1 MRSVIPFVAASV
13 FRESV
18 RDKVLY
24 NLVFF
29 AVLLIGASLLLSQLT
44 AGQDVKIIKDLGLAA
59 TSMFGLFI
67 AVFVG
72 IGLVW
77 KEVERRSVYSLL
89 AKPIRRRDFILG
101 KYLGLV
107 LTLAVN
113 IAIMAAALYAVLA
126 YQAWI
131 TPPELAA
138 AWEASAADPALLVA
152 IGLIFLQLTLV
163 TAIALF
169 FSTFSS
175 PLLSAALTFGL
186 YVIGHF
192 NADLRNFEQVVDSP
206 AVAWIARALYYLLP
220 NLAPFDV
227 KAQVVHGQAIAPG
240 YVLLTAAYAVV
251 YVAMLLVAA
260 SWVFSRKDFK

>member
-1 MRSVIPFVAASV
+1 MSVIPSVAVSV

-29 AVLLIGASLLLSQLT
+29 AVLLIGVSLLLSQLT

-59 TSMFGLFI
+59 TSVFGLFI

-89 AKPIRRRDFILG
+89 AKPIRRWEFILG

-107 LTLAVN
+107 FTLAVN
-113 IAIMAAALYAVLA
+113 LAVMAVALHAVLA

-131 TPPELAA
+131 TPPELAK
-138 AWEASAADPALLVA
+138 AWEAPAIDPGLLVA

-186 YVIGHF
+186 FVIGHF
-192 NADLRNFEQVVDSP
+192 NADLKNFEQVVESP
-206 AVAWIARALYYLLP
+206 VVAWIARGLYYLLP

-227 KAQVVHGQAIAPG
+227 KVQVVHGQAVALG
-240 YVLLTAAYAVV
+240 DVLLTIVYALV
-251 YVAMLLVAA
+251 YIAMLLVATT
-260 SWVFSRKDFK
+260 WIFGKKDFK